1 MNEEIVHE
9 TSVHNPV
16 HGEETEPVHRTEEDR
31 KEYRRKWMQ
40 KKREEERVKRESVEL
55 QHGAINASELPV
67 EPVTVTVGTPL
78 PLTKTDAKFEAKSP
92 GYWIYGS
99 EVKERECWQCGE
111 PYETRLELNKFC
123 GPKCKEKWLSDAFGK
138 LKGASK

>member
-40 KKREEERVKRESVEL
+40 KKREEERVRKESVEL
-55 QHGAINASELPV
+55 REGAVNVSESPV
-67 EPVTVTVGTPL
+67 EPVPL
-78 PLTKTDAKFEAKSP
+78 PSVPMTRTDRKFEDKSP
-92 GYWIYGS
+92 GYWIYGE
-99 EVKERECWQCGE
+99 EVKERECWKCGT
-111 PYETRLELNKFC
+111 PFKTRLEMNKFC
-123 GPKCKEKWLSDAFGK
+123 GPKCKEEWLSDAFGK